1 MNTIEKTGKH
11 SYRVN
16 EDAARLAV
24 AEHAGRLLKEKDI
37 LYLINLGIWDDL
49 QRETVQESIRRYE
62 SLADAGKAQAS
73 EAVAAFV
80 KIKRD
85 IARMGLEYNS
95 ETLTKLGG
103 KRYAG

>member
-16 EDAARLAV
+16 EDAARQAV

-37 LYLINLGIWDDL
+37 LYLISNGIWDEI
-49 QRETVQESIRRYE
+49 QRETVQESITRYE
-62 SLADAGKAQAS
+62 SLASAGKAQCS
-73 EAVAAFV
+73 EALAAFV

-85 IARMGLEYNS
+85 VARMGLEYNS
-95 ETLTKLGG
+95 ETLAKLGS